1 MRDRPKGL
9 VWAVGMAALAIV
21 MTACS
26 SSGKGATSTTVS
38 NGTTAT
44 TASGGSSCGSPDTS
58 LDATDGK
65 YAGWMQAVLDCTA
78 NKPVKATGDPITI
91 GYINPQGDP
100 NGSFPDLTAGMEAAV
115 AFINNELGGYGGNP
129 LTGTP
134 GRPIKLD
141 TCFETIAPS
150 SSTSCANQ
158 IVAAKPVMIVSGYQ
172 FFGSAVDPIYAAA
185 GIPVINAN
193 PITQADFDG
202 KNIYDVSAG
211 GGCVG
216 AHPALISFAV
226 YNLHAKNL
234 AIPWAN
240 TAPGVPCYY
249 DLEQKPVE
257 IINGSLTP
265 TPKGVQVVPGVKEK
279 GYPIPPASPDVSATV
294 SQILAQKPDAII
306 FSGQASDCFNLLNGL
321 SNAGWTSQ
329 QIPLIFSGACM
340 DTRQISQAGSKVDG
354 VYFIGAP
361 YNPLDPTSA
370 TGLASKEIGI
380 MDAKMKQYSPS
391 QAPTGGEAGEF
402 QSMVTSWLVL
412 QNSSLGSDPT
422 PAAIDQAF
430 ANTTNVHMF
439 AGVPWGCTSA
449 PQGYSSVCATQVSP
463 LQWTGSTFKTV
474 SKPFSASYIVA
485 GTPLHETGSG

>member
-1 MRDRPKGL
+1 MRKRPTRSI
-9 VWAVGMAALAIV
+9 WAVGVAILAIV
-21 MTACS
+21 TAACGSSNKS
-26 SSGKGATSTTVS
+26 SSSATGSTS
-38 NGTTAT
+38 AT
-44 TASGGSSCGSPDTS
+44 TAAASGSSNCGSPDTS
-58 LDATDGK
+58 LDATNGK
-65 YAGWMQAVLDCTA
+65 YAGWMQAVMNCTA
-78 NKPVKATGDPITI
+78 SKPIKATGDPVTI
-91 GYINPQGDP
+91 GYLNPQGDP

-115 AFINNELGGYGGNP
+115 DYINNDLGGLGGNP
-129 LTGTP
+129 LTGTA
-134 GRPIKLD
+134 GHPIKLA

-158 IVAAKPVMIVSGYQ
+158 VVAQHPVMIVSGYQ
-172 FFGSAVDPIYAAA
+172 FFGSAVDPIFAAA
-185 GIPVINAN
+185 GIPVINGN

-216 AHPALISFAV
+216 AHPGLISFAV

-257 IINGSLTP
+257 IISGSLTP
-265 TPKGVQVVPGVKEK
+265 TPKGVQIVQGLKEK

-329 QIPLIFSGACM
+329 QIPLLFSGACM
-340 DTRQISQAGSKVDG
+340 DTRQIAQAGSKVDG

-361 YNPLDPTSA
+361 YNPLDPSSA
-370 TGLASKEIGI
+370 TGLASKEIQLI
-380 MDAKMKQYSPS
+380 DTKMKQYSPS
-391 QAPTGGEAGEF
+391 QAATGGEAGEF
-402 QSMVTSWLVL
+402 QTMLTSWLVL
-412 QNSSLGSDPT
+412 ENSSLGSNPS
-422 PAAIDQAF
+422 ASAIDSAF
-430 ANTTNVHMF
+430 QNTTNVHMV

-449 PQGYSSVCATQVSP
+449 PQNYSSVCSSQVSA
-463 LQWTGSTFKTV
+463 LQWTGTTFKTV
-474 SKPFSASYIVA
+474 TKPYSASYIVA